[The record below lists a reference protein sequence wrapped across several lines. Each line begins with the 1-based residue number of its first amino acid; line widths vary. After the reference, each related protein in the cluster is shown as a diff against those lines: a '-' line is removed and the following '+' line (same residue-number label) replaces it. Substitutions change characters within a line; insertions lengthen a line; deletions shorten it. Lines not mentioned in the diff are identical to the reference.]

1 MRARPAAYLALFFA
15 SAAAACAAGWFGWWA
30 VRVLPCPAPPPGAFL
45 AYCRDETYGDF
56 EHGAFLYGLERE
68 AVRHV
73 QQADVVVIGDSR
85 AQFGFSTTAVRR
97 YFGGRGATFYLLGMG
112 YGSTSGY
119 ARALLQHHAI
129 RPRVLIVN
137 ASPFFTD
144 DGPAVPAQ
152 VVEGGALTRLAYWRK
167 ALFQPL
173 HRLACERAPALC
185 EPRTGGVHRR
195 IDTGEWV
202 WEGVL
207 APGDLEV
214 PLADRTITTEQEA
227 DARRLAP
234 EFVREGAFDAGC
246 TIVTDVPGVS
256 GDVRRVATGVAEAI
270 GGAAVLPL
278 VEGLS
283 SLDGEHLNAASA
295 ERWSAAFLEDADA
308 LITACLSRGL
318 DRQRLGV
325 RPR

>member
-15 SAAAACAAGWFGWWA
+15 SAAVACAAGWFGWWA
-30 VRVLPCPAPPPGAFL
+30 VRVLPCPVPPPGTFL

-68 AVRHV
+68 AVRRA

-85 AQFGFSTTAVRR
+85 AQFGFSTAAVRR

-119 ARALLQHHAI
+119 AAALLQRHAI

-152 VVEGGALTRLAYWRK
+152 VVAGEALTRLAYWRK
-167 ALFQPL
+167 SIFQPL
-173 HRLACERAPALC
+173 HRFTCGRAPALC
-185 EPRTGGVHRR
+185 QPRTGAVYRR
-195 IDTGEWV
+195 IDTGAWV

-207 APGDLEV
+207 APGDLET
-214 PLADRTITTEQEA
+214 PLAGREITSEQEA
-227 DARRLAP
+227 EAMRLAP
-234 EFVREGAFDAGC
+234 EFVREGGFDPGC

-256 GDVRRVATGVAEAI
+256 ADARRVATRVAEAI
-270 GGAAVLPL
+270 GGAAVLPH

-295 ERWSAAFLEDADA
+295 ERWSAAFLEAADRA
-308 LITACLSRGL
+308 ITRCL
-318 DRQRLGV
+318 
-325 RPR
+325 